1 MIEETAH
8 ARTSP
13 SPRSDLRILLLS
25 PHKRNWDTDPVYPQL
40 DQGLRRLGYQV
51 TLLTE
56 EDLVGSN
63 MPVTL
68 KKLVT
73 PFLTK
78 RRALQA
84 AIESDVV
91 EAAGGLGW
99 RLFSSLRARS
109 ATRSRPLL
117 VTRLHGLEYLDE
129 QARFVEEIAGS
140 IRLSAKYK
148 LLTRRWINWQDFRS
162 LRLSDCVV
170 CHTSRDADG
179 VAARGLKAENAV
191 ATMPLATE
199 SRYFQEHAYRQPAS
213 RVLWWGT
220 WIERKGIAAVP
231 RALELLARSV
241 PSVTITMGGTGT
253 PPEVVLSAFP
263 AELRAR
269 VTVLSFVSRERHL
282 EILDEHDVFL
292 FPSLSEGFGLA
303 LAEAMASSLPC
314 VTTLTGLAHDWLE
327 HGRNC
332 LLVPMCSPTGV
343 ARAVERLLSD
353 VELRRSLGTN
363 AQATARNWSWDRLAH
378 ETATLYERRLS
389 ILRRGS

>member
-1 MIEETAH
+1 M
-8 ARTSP
+8 
-13 SPRSDLRILLLS
+13 RILLLS
-25 PHKRNWDTDPVYPQL
+25 PHKRNFDTDPVFPQL
-40 DQGLRRLGYQV
+40 DQGLRRLGHRV

-63 MPVTL
+63 TPAIL

-73 PFLTK
+73 PLLAK

-84 AIESDVV
+84 AMDSDVV

-99 RLFSSLRARS
+99 SLFSSLRAQS
-109 ATRSRPLL
+109 PTRPRPLL

-129 QARFVEEIAGS
+129 QARFIEEIAGS

-148 LLTRRWINWQDFRS
+148 LLTRRWINWQEFRS

-179 VAARGLKAENAV
+179 VVTRGLKGEHAV

-199 SRYFQEHAYRQPAS
+199 SRYFRDHAYSQAAS
-213 RVLWWGT
+213 RILWWGS
-220 WIERKGIAAVP
+220 WIERKGISTVP
-231 RALELLARSV
+231 RALELLTRSV
-241 PSVTITMGGTGT
+241 PEVTITMGGTGA

-269 VTVLSFVSRERHL
+269 VTVLPFVSRERHL

-332 LLVPMCSPTGV
+332 LVVPMCSPTGV

-353 VELRRSLGTN
+353 VKLRGSLGTS
-363 AQATARNWSWDRLAH
+363 ARATAENWSWDRFAR
-378 ETATLYERRLS
+378 ETATVYERQLS
-389 ILRRGS
+389 ILRQGS